1 MFDVLQQEPLLLFYD
16 IDPHTIHHNGDSDLI
31 WNDAWQTLTTV

>member
-1 MFDVLQQEPLLLFYD
+1 MFDGLQQVFLLLFYD

-31 WNDAWQTLTTV
+31 